1 MKCKIECGPVL
12 NLEVKA
18 IIKSPFV
25 TLDCGRIDF
34 GIVEV
39 GKTLTKPVTV
49 INRNPVESSWAAQ
62 TIPEISIEPNR
73 LHLAPLSEATVMVTW
88 SPQKVYDIDNQ
99 TISMLGTE

>member
-1 MKCKIECGPVL
+1 MVIRNQLCIEAVEAGKIDEILQCKIECGPVL

-34 GIVEV
+34 NIVEV

-49 INRNPVESSWAAQ
+49 INRNPVESSWSAQ
-62 TIPEISIEPNR
+62 TIPEIRHGSR
-73 LHLAPLSEATVMVTW
+73 LALAKLS
-88 SPQKVYDIDNQ
+88 KK
-99 TISMLGTE
+99 